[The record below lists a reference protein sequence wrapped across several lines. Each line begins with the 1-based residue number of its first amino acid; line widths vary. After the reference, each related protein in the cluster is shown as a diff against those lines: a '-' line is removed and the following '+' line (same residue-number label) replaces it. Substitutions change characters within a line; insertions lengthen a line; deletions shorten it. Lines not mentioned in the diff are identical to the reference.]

1 VNDLLTIDVG
11 SRNIKI
17 INGGVAPKNISVRNQ
32 ILLDT
37 PENAVANGFVVDFER
52 IVDVIHGA
60 LEENNIREKKASCV
74 ITSPDVI
81 IREIKLPKTNSKNLD
96 IIVSNEMESFLADD
110 NYSVQYFLQNQEDGV
125 IKAYTFAAPTR
136 VVEAYKKMLL
146 TAGLIPVALDIG
158 ANSIRKLVSWG
169 NLLKQ
174 QKEEQRMDIVADIG
188 YSFINFNIFER
199 KTLVYSRCVRLEID
213 EEIKK
218 HVDTLRESSRT
229 ELELDVDFTSYL
241 SKVGD
246 EIQKVMQFL
255 ISSDFREREAKLFLC
270 GGAANFSGVAD
281 LLREY
286 LNKDAYLI
294 ESRRSPN
301 FKSESLKE
309 FICALGAQI
318 RL

>member
-1 VNDLLTIDVG
+1 VNDLLTIDIG

-96 IIVSNEMESFLADD
+96 MIVSNEMESFLADD

-281 LLREY
+281 LLR
-286 LNKDAYLI
+286 
-294 ESRRSPN
+294 
-301 FKSESLKE
+301 
-309 FICALGAQI
+309 
-318 RL
+318 

>member
-1 VNDLLTIDVG
+1 M
-11 SRNIKI
+11 
-17 INGGVAPKNISVRNQ
+17 
-32 ILLDT
+32 DT
-37 PENAVANGFVVDFER
+37 
-52 IVDVIHGA
+52 
-60 LEENNIREKKASCV
+60 
-74 ITSPDVI
+74 
-81 IREIKLPKTNSKNLD
+81 
-96 IIVSNEMESFLADD
+96 FLKDD
-110 NYSVQYFLQNQEDGV
+110 NYSVQYFLQYQEDGV
-125 IKAYTFAAPTR
+125 IKAYTFAVPTR

-146 TAGLIPVALDIG
+146 AAGLVPVALDIG

-174 QKEEQRMDIVADIG
+174 KDEQRMDVIADIG
-188 YSFINFNIFER
+188 YNFINFNIFER
-199 KTLVYSRCVRLEID
+199 KTLVYSRCVRLDMD
-213 EEIKK
+213 EGIKR
-218 HVDTLRESSRT
+218 HVDTLRRCSRT
-229 ELELDVDFTSYL
+229 ELELDVDFTAYL
-241 SKVGD
+241 SMVGD

-286 LNKDAYLI
+286 LNKDVNLI

-309 FICALGAQI
+309 FICALGAQV